1 MFNFNEKFTA
11 NRMLGCSQNNS
22 DSRKFKTKAVSSQTI
37 RSPNYKKRI
46 RLESIRKLQA
56 EVIPKTKKNII
67 NLEPSATGGTRRPGA
82 VPGAS
87 DIAAEPLSLSPACLG
102 PRDGI
107 SEKLPA

>member
-1 MFNFNEKFTA
+1 MQQQQQQRSQYPILEYTFPMFNFNEKFTA

-56 EVIPKTKKNII
+56 EVIPMMMSKQKKNHQ
-67 NLEPSATGGTRRPGA
+67 LLKPSAPGGPGQ
-82 VPGAS
+82 S
-87 DIAAEPLSLSPACLG
+87 RCQ
-102 PRDGI
+102 
-107 SEKLPA
+107 